1 MMEGQSVRCWAAS
14 TIRRLG
20 ALCALALFIE
30 AAQAGSRFE
39 TIPIPG
45 TKPAASL
52 DFTIVIPQV
61 VYLGPASTGLV
72 NDPPQPLRAN
82 EAEGAMSSEPYV
94 VLTNAG
100 TLAFAPARVARAQ
113 SWDVGTRGRAAGA
126 SPIGVY
132 LVAIP

>member
-1 MMEGQSVRCWAAS
+1 MRCWAAS

-39 TIPIPG
+39 TLPISG

-113 SWDVGTRGRAAGA
+113 SWDVGTRGRAPGA

>member
-1 MMEGQSVRCWAAS
+1 MRCWAAS

-72 NDPPQPLRAN
+72 KDPPQPLRAN

-100 TLAFAPARVARAQ
+100 TLAFAPTRVARAP
-113 SWDVGTRGRAAGA
+113 SLDVGTKGGAPGA

>member
-1 MMEGQSVRCWAAS
+1 VRCWAAS

-61 VYLGPASTGLV
+61 VYLGSASAGLV

-100 TLAFAPARVARAQ
+100 TLAFAPTRVARAP
-113 SWDVGTRGRAAGA
+113 SLDVGTKGGAPGA

>member
-1 MMEGQSVRCWAAS
+1 MRRGAVW
-14 TIRRLG
+14 TIRSLG
-20 ALCALALFIE
+20 ALYALVLFIE

-39 TIPIPG
+39 TIPMPD
-45 TKPAASL
+45 TRPTVSL

-61 VYLGPASTGLV
+61 VYLGSASAGIV
-72 NDPPQPLRAN
+72 NDPLQPLSAKGAN
-82 EAEGAMSSEPYV
+82 GAMYSEPYV

-100 TLAFAPARVARAQ
+100 TPAFAPARVARAQ
-113 SWDVGTRGRAAGA
+113 SRDVGTRGKAPEP

>member
-1 MMEGQSVRCWAAS
+1 MGQSVRRWWAS
-14 TIRRLG
+14 TIRKLA

-39 TIPIPG
+39 TSPMPG
-45 TKPAASL
+45 TNPTVSL
-52 DFTIVIPQV
+52 DFTIVIPEV
-61 VYLGPASTGLV
+61 VYLGSASAGAV
-72 NDPPQPLRAN
+72 NDIPQRLSARRASGGM
-82 EAEGAMSSEPYV
+82 ASQPYL

-100 TLAFAPARVARAQ
+100 TLAFAPARVDRRQ
-113 SWDVGTRGRAAGA
+113 GRDIRTSGGAPQA

>member
-1 MMEGQSVRCWAAS
+1 MRRWGAS
-14 TIRRLG
+14 TIHRLA

-39 TIPIPG
+39 TIPMPG
-45 TKPAASL
+45 TKPAVSL
-52 DFTIVIPQV
+52 DFTIVIPEV
-61 VYLGPASTGLV
+61 VYLGSASAGIV
-72 NDPPQPLRAN
+72 NDPQQPLSAKRAN
-82 EAEGAMSSEPYV
+82 GAMSREPYV

-100 TLAFAPARVARAQ
+100 TLAFAPARAARAQ
-113 SWDVGTRGRAAGA
+113 SRDVGTRGGEAQT

>member
-1 MMEGQSVRCWAAS
+1 MGQSVRRWWAS
-14 TIRRLG
+14 TIRKLA

-39 TIPIPG
+39 TSPMPG
-45 TKPAASL
+45 TNPTVSL
-52 DFTIVIPQV
+52 DFTIVIPEV
-61 VYLGPASTGLV
+61 VYLGSASAGTV
-72 NDPPQPLRAN
+72 NDPPQPLRAKA
-82 EAEGAMSSEPYV
+82 AEGAVSSEPYV

-100 TLAFAPARVARAQ
+100 TLAFAPTRVARAQ
-113 SWDVGTRGRAAGA
+113 SWDVSTRGRAPGA